1 MTDAARDSAAS
12 RPKGDK
18 RARTRQALAAAA
30 AELIAE
36 KGWDRTSLD
45 EICARAGM
53 TRGAF
58 HGNFESRDALF
69 LAVMEQETTPVSV
82 QFQPGAPLKVQMRL
96 LGQAVYAHARK
107 RLERRVLTSAIQLH
121 LMTRPDLLA
130 RQAEATAGGWR
141 GMAVG
146 FGRLLP
152 AGSLPMPAER
162 FVKVIDALTAGLTIS
177 YFQAPDLIEEA
188 DFVAA
193 FEALAGAPTPS
204 ASWGGGRPV
213 TSGPVR
219 RW

>member
-1 MTDAARDSAAS
+1 MSES
-12 RPKGDK
+12 SLPPRPKGDK
-18 RARTRQALAAAA
+18 RVRTRRALAAAA

-69 LAVMEQETTPVSV
+69 LEVMQQETTPVSV
-82 QFQPGAPLKVQMRL
+82 QFQPGGSLKTQMRL
-96 LGQAVYAHARK
+96 LGQAVYAHAQR
-107 RLERRVLTSAIQLH
+107 RLPRRVLNAAIQLH
-121 LMTRPDLLA
+121 LMTRPDMLA
-130 RQAEATAGGWR
+130 QQAEATAFGWR
-141 GMAVG
+141 SMAAG
-146 FGRLLP
+146 FNRMLP
-152 AGSLPMPAER
+152 PGSLPMPAER

-177 YFQAPDLIEEA
+177 FFQAPDLIEEA

-193 FEALAGAPTPS
+193 FEALATAPAVQP
-204 ASWGGGRPV
+204 WGGGHAVSP
-213 TSGPVR
+213 SPVR

>member
-1 MTDAARDSAAS
+1 MADADEIPPAP

-18 RARTRQALAAAA
+18 RARTRRALAAAA

-36 KGWDRTSLD
+36 KGWERTSLD

-58 HGNFESRDALF
+58 HGNFDSRDALF
-69 LAVMEQETTPVSV
+69 LAVMEQETAPVSV
-82 QFQPGAPLKVQMRL
+82 QFQPGGSLKVQMRL
-96 LGQAVYAHARK
+96 LGQAVYAHARG
-107 RLERRVLTSAIQLH
+107 RLARRVLTSAIQLH

-130 RQAEATAGGWR
+130 RQAEATAAGWR
-141 GMAVG
+141 GMAAG
-146 FGRLLP
+146 FNRLLP

-162 FVKVIDALTAGLTIS
+162 FVKVIDALTAGLTVS

-193 FEALAGAPTPS
+193 FEALAAAPAAP
-204 ASWGGGRPV
+204 AWGGGVSVSP
-213 TSGPVR
+213 SPVR